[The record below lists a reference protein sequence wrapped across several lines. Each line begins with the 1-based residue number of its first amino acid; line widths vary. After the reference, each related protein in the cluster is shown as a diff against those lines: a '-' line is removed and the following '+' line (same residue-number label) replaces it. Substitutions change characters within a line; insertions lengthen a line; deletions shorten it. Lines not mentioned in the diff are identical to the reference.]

1 MSNKPPIEVPQGAIR
16 LNTDSQR
23 LEFFAQDRW
32 YEIATNVP
40 TLDGGARGLIG
51 GGRDK
56 TALNFITIPT
66 AGNGTDFGDFSTD
79 DIEGGAF
86 ASRTRSVGFG
96 KVQHTNIMEFVTFS
110 STGNATDFGDMVV
123 LRRSAQSCSN
133 QTRGVMM
140 GGIIPGTPNTD
151 AIDFSTIATTG
162 NALDFGNLAT
172 VSGNASGNAGSPTRG
187 LCLGGTPSA
196 TGAAQFITIATTGDA
211 STFGDLNESQGN
223 RGSCSNSIRAIHTHE
238 QVIDFLTIATTG
250 NSTHFGE
257 LGNDYA
263 YKAACTSK
271 TRAVWGGGLVSPGGS
286 NMMMYIEIMTGG
298 DSVDFGDMD
307 DNYYVNVAS
316 SNDHGGL

>member
-1 MSNKPPIEVPQGAIR
+1 MSLTPKTSIPEGAIR
-16 LNTDSQR
+16 FNTDSNKMEVWIGDKWMQV
-23 LEFFAQDRW
+23 AVSSP
-32 YEIATNVP
+32 N
-40 TLDGGARGLIG
+40 LDGGARGLIG
-51 GGRDK
+51 GGRNK

-96 KVQHTNIMEFVTFS
+96 RLQHTNIMEFVTFS

-123 LRRSAQSCSN
+123 KRRSAQSCSN
-133 QTRGVMM
+133 QTRGIMM

-172 VSGNASGNAGSPTRG
+172 VSGNTSGNAGSPTRG

-211 STFGDLNESQGN
+211 FTFGDLNESQGN
-223 RGSCSNSIRAIHTHE
+223 RGSCSNTIRAIHTHG

-250 NSTHFGE
+250 NSIHFGE

-286 NMMMYIEIMTGG
+286 NMMMYVEISTGG